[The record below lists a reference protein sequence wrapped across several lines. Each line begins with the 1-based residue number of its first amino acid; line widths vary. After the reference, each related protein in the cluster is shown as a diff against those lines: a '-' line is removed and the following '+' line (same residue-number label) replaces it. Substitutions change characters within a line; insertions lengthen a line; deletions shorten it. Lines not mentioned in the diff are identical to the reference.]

1 MKSSPSGLTGRLQ
14 QRLHSLLL
22 LLRVPD
28 KFWSLWGARVIG
40 TVMMSAIV
48 ALCLKPFETGV
59 REFVDAN
66 VQMSLLA
73 RLGHAD
79 KLPPVC
85 AGRTLDCISVI
96 GIDDAEHRN
105 IFQQRSPL
113 DPDKLRE
120 LFDALQSAP
129 PKVLA
134 IDLDLSPAAPDEW
147 PARRRLFESLQKLSR
162 LTQLVM
168 VCPQGYT
175 GGDPGALDQDWL
187 ALFGSEVQ
195 FASPDLSENGL
206 YFDRGQGLTPLGV
219 AAAELSRE
227 PVQAQ
232 RSEAKDWHAACLG
245 ARDSAHGPELRV
257 IRPAAVESLNFSQA
271 LLKPDALAGR
281 LVLLGGKWGT
291 GDQFLL
297 RGQSESFYGVGL
309 HAWVAATELSPLFEP
324 PKVAELVIEVLV
336 GLLSGLYFAA
346 VWAAIV
352 HSPHSFAR
360 RSFYYLCFL
369 GGALIFPLAWVMT
382 TARLAELGVVLGTA
396 GMILSAA
403 ADSFLSAHEGYLETE
418 HEEVEADA
426 EAEGEGASGRPV
438 WVYGLAWGS
447 GAALLGLTLLH
458 GESWLACLAAGAALG
473 LLIAR
478 FDATAP
484 EHGAEPVLEPR
495 HPDLHPE
502 SLLDLFA
509 RLFWLLIKLA
519 ALWLAMSHAHG
530 HEAWAIWALFGGFVL
545 SWSLA
550 LALTRAR
557 ARHGLKGSESA

>member
-1 MKSSPSGLTGRLQ
+1 MKSSPAGLTGRLQ
-14 QRLHSLLL
+14 QRLSGFLL

-28 KFWSLWGARVIG
+28 EFWSLWGARILNAVL
-40 TVMMSAIV
+40 MSAIV
-48 ALCLKPFETGV
+48 AFCLKPFETGV

-147 PARRRLFESLQKLSR
+147 PARRRLFDSLQRLSR

-227 PVQAQ
+227 PIQAQ
-232 RSEAKDWHAACLG
+232 RGEAKDWHAACLG
-245 ARDSAHGPELRV
+245 ARVSAHGPELRV

-271 LLKPDALAGR
+271 LLKPEALAGR

-309 HAWVAATELSPLFEP
+309 HAWVAATELAPLFEP

-352 HSPHSFAR
+352 RSRHSFAR

-369 GGALIFPLAWVMT
+369 GGALILPLAWVMT
-382 TARLAELGVVLGTA
+382 TARLAEFGVVLGTA

-418 HEEVEADA
+418 HGEEDRQ
-426 EAEGEGASGRPV
+426 EGGASGRRF
-438 WVYGLAWGS
+438 WVYILAWGS

-458 GESWLACLAAGAALG
+458 GESWLACLTAGVAFG

-478 FDATAP
+478 IDATAP
-484 EHGAEPVLEPR
+484 TPGSAHVSAHGHQDP
-495 HPDLHPE
+495 HPE
-502 SLLDLFA
+502 SLLDLVA

-530 HEAWAIWALFGGFVL
+530 HEAWAVWAMFGGFL
-545 SWSLA
+545 LAWSLGF
-550 LALTRAR
+550 LLSRTRPGPA
-557 ARHGLKGSESA
+557 LKGSESV

>member
-1 MKSSPSGLTGRLQ
+1 MASSPLGLTGRL
-14 QRLHSLLL
+14 
-22 LLRVPD
+22 LLRLRIPD
-28 KFWSLWGARVIG
+28 QFWSLWGARILNAV
-40 TVMMSAIV
+40 VMSAIV
-48 ALCLKPFETGV
+48 AFCLKPFETPV

-66 VQMSLLA
+66 VQLDLLA

-147 PARRRLFESLQKLSR
+147 PARRRLFDSLQKLSR

-227 PVQAQ
+227 PIQAQ
-232 RSEAKDWHAACLG
+232 LAEAKDWHAACLG
-245 ARDSAHGPELRV
+245 ARSSAHGPELRV

-281 LVLLGGKWGT
+281 LVLLGGKWGS

-309 HAWVAATELSPLFEP
+309 HAWVAATELAPLFEP
-324 PKVAELVIEVLV
+324 SKVAELVIEVLV

-346 VWAAIV
+346 VWAAIIK
-352 HSPHSFAR
+352 HKQSFAL
-360 RSFYYLCFL
+360 RSFFYLLFL
-369 GGALIFPLAWVMT
+369 GGAVVLPVAWVMT
-382 TARLAELGVVLGTA
+382 TARLAEFGVVLGTA

-403 ADSFLSAHEGYLETE
+403 ADSFLSAHEGHL
-418 HEEVEADA
+418 
-426 EAEGEGASGRPV
+426 EAEHGAAGGYRFWPAP
-438 WVYGLAWGS
+438 LAWGG
-447 GAALLGLTLLH
+447 GAAVLVLTLLH
-458 GESWLACLAAGAALG
+458 GESWLVCLAAGVIFGA
-473 LLIAR
+473 LIAY

-484 EHGAEPVLEPR
+484 AGSAAHAHAEEHVHEHAER
-495 HPDLHPE
+495 WW
-502 SLLDLFA
+502 DLFA

-519 ALWLAMSHAHG
+519 ALYLAMTHAHG
-530 HEAWAIWALFGGFVL
+530 HEAWAVWALFGGFVL
-545 SWSLA
+545 AWSLG
-550 LALTRAR
+550 LLWSRAR
-557 ARHGLKGSESA
+557 AALSANPIGRY